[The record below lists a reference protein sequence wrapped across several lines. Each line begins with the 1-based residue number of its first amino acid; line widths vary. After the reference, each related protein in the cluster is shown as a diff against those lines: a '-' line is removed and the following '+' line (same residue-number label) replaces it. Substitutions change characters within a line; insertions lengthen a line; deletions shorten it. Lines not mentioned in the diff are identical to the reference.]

1 MQNLSGCSS
10 QVGGELCTWLRGSP
24 LAARCK
30 PLRSAPPLLPLALAS
45 GQAGKILQQD
55 PSWVCSLPFHSN
67 SPSGGRSQQRK
78 MLPPPS
84 LASPAG
90 RYFDCIPG
98 ELGCR
103 CGLLILGSSES
114 VFPCAVEQAAEV
126 CREEEIAPEACQ
138 GELLLGTGTSPSRT
152 RGAPVARHICR
163 RPGRCPC
170 SVNSMQP

>member
-1 MQNLSGCSS
+1 MTGEPARSQMQALVQLS
-10 QVGGELCTWLRGSP
+10 
-24 LAARCK
+24 
-30 PLRSAPPLLPLALAS
+30 PLLPHALAS

-114 VFPCAVEQAAEV
+114 VFPRAMEQAAEV
-126 CREEEIAPEACQ
+126 CREGEIASEAC
-138 GELLLGTGTSPSRT
+138 
-152 RGAPVARHICR
+152 RGGAFAGDRDESNPDS
-163 RPGRCPC
+163 RCPRGTARLQDEGD
-170 SVNSMQP
+170 VPAV

>member
-1 MQNLSGCSS
+1 MTGEPTRSQMQALT
-10 QVGGELCTWLRGSP
+10 Q
-24 LAARCK
+24 
-30 PLRSAPPLLPLALAS
+30 RSPLLPLALAS

-55 PSWVCSLPFHSN
+55 PSWGCSLPFHSN

-114 VFPCAVEQAAEV
+114 VFPRAMEQAAEV
-126 CREEEIAPEACQ
+126 CREGEIAPEECRGGGGFFWGQ
-138 GELLLGTGTSPSRT
+138 GRVHPGLAVPPWHSTSAGR
-152 RGAPVARHICR
+152 
-163 RPGRCPC
+163 GRCPC
-170 SVNSMQP
+170 SVTFMQP